1 MKQLVEYLVRGV
13 VASPDAVSV
22 HAVEGES
29 SVLLELSVAPEDE
42 GRVEGPGGD
51 TLQAIRTVLSA
62 SAGRRKAVLE
72 LVRPGGDDPIEDAE
86 TEEGPPR
93 DAAAD
98 EE

>member
-1 MKQLVEYLVRGV
+1 MLADVVDGV
-13 VASPDAVSV
+13 AAGVA
-22 HAVEGES
+22 
-29 SVLLELSVAPEDE
+29 ELSVAPDDE
-42 GRVEGPGGD
+42 ARVEGPGGE

-72 LVRPGGDDPIEDAE
+72 LVRPGTDELIEDAE

-98 EE
+98 ED